1 MLTMIEVLNS
11 KEIIKIKL
19 ICNELCNE
27 ISVEDVKTC
36 LKYCVEAINS
46 KNLRK
51 AGILEFVIYTISE
64 MKDLDKEI
72 RVEAINSLKKIILKL
87 LQGDVK
93 MDYDRYLYQKQEEYD
108 SKRTK
113 VVEECFECG
122 NDLYE
127 NEECYYIG
135 GHYYCQNC
143 IDSAFMTLEST
154 SYFEEEY

>member
-27 ISVEDVKTC
+27 ISVEDIKTC
-36 LKYCVEAINS
+36 LKYCVEGINS

-64 MKDLDKEI
+64 MKDLDNEI
-72 RVEAINSLKKIILKL
+72 RLEAKNSIKIISKV
-87 LQGDVK
+87 LQGDVE

-135 GHYYCQNC
+135 GNYYCQNC
-143 IDSAFMTLEST
+143 IDSAFMTLESRNY
-154 SYFEEEY
+154 SEE

>member
-1 MLTMIEVLNS
+1 MLTMIEGLNS

-27 ISVEDVKTC
+27 RSVEDIKTC
-36 LKYCVEAINS
+36 LKYCVEGINS

-93 MDYDRYLYQKQEEYD
+93 MDYDRYLDQKQEKYD

-113 VVEECFECG
+113 VVEECFECY
-122 NDLYE
+122 NDLHE

-143 IDSAFMTLEST
+143 IDNAFMTLERSIN
-154 SYFEEEY
+154 YC